1 MIQNKELE
9 NKEVRKNYIKNDK
22 IKSEKYI
29 NFLKE
34 LYFLKYL
41 SFGCLFLVV
50 YFLFLK
56 NFPNNNTDISFI
68 FVNYLLL
75 LSSLYYLLLFQ
86 IKFLIFIYNYSFKLE
101 VNNENN

>member
-22 IKSEKYI
+22 IKRIK
-29 NFLKE
+29 FLKE

-50 YFLFLK
+50 SFLFLK

-86 IKFLIFIYNYSFKLE
+86 IKFLIFIYNRSIFGG
-101 VNNENN
+101 